1 MNVSSSFQDNK
12 VNNVE
17 LLIKWIVGAVG
28 AVVMLLV
35 AMVKYLYDKNQIK
48 AEKTIDELKVNIDQ
62 ADKANEV
69 QLKELDTQI
78 RLLDKSLVKLE
89 ANQITRE
96 HLDQIKSELD
106 KRISSVYDSLR

>member
-1 MNVSSSFQDNK
+1 M
-12 VNNVE
+12 E

-28 AVVMLLV
+28 SVVILLV
-35 AMVKYLYDKNQIK
+35 AMVKYLYDKNQRK
-48 AEKTIDELKVNIDQ
+48 EEKTIDELKINIDQ

-69 QLKELDTQI
+69 LLKALDEQI

-89 ANQITRE
+89 VNQITRE

-106 KRISSVYDSLR
+106 RRISNVYDSLK